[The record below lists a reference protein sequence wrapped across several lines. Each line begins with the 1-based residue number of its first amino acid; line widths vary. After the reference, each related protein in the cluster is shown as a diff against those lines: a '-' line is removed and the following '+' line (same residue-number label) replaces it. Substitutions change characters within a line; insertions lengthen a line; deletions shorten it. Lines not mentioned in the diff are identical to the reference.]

1 MASRKQRNR
10 SLSADER
17 ALWDHVT
24 RSVRRAA
31 TETPGLNE
39 PEEPDGAGASDEQ
52 GAPSPKPMRVRRQ
65 LDTPPPAPR
74 MQDLQPGVTHEM
86 DGRTARRF
94 KRGKLP
100 IDARLDLHGHT
111 QQMAHRALNRFIED
125 AYHGGYRTVLVV
137 TGKGGRDGEPGVLW
151 RMVPVWLNETPL
163 RQWISGF
170 SHAAQRD
177 GGTGALYVRVK
188 RRRDS

>member
-1 MASRKQRNR
+1 MSSRKSRNR
-10 SLSADER
+10 TLSADER

-24 RSVRRAA
+24 RSVRKASA
-31 TETPGLNE
+31 ETPTIADT
-39 PEEPDGAGASDEQ
+39 EPDTE
-52 GAPSPKPMRVRRQ
+52 APGKVEPKPKAVRRPRHIQ
-65 LDTPPPAPR
+65 DVPPPLPR
-74 MQDLQPGVTHEM
+74 AKDLQPGATHEM

-111 QQMAHRALNRFIED
+111 QQMAHRALNRFIQD
-125 AYHGGYRTVLVV
+125 AHMAGLRTVLVV

-151 RMVPVWLNETPL
+151 RMVPVWLNESPL

-170 SHAAQRD
+170 SHAAPRD
-177 GGTGALYVRVK
+177 GGAGALYIRVK
-188 RRRDS
+188 RRRET

>member
-10 SLSADER
+10 PLSSDER

-24 RSVRRAA
+24 RSVRRAVSDVPSVS
-31 TETPGLNE
+31 ETKE
-39 PEEPDGAGASDEQ
+39 PKEADEV
-52 GAPSPKPMRVRRQ
+52 AKPAIPSKRARRHFESQ
-65 LDTPPPAPR
+65 PQAPR
-74 MQDLQPGVTHEM
+74 HQDLRPGATHEM
-86 DGRTARRF
+86 DGRTAKRF

-125 AYHGGYRTVLVV
+125 AFHVGYRTVLVV

-151 RMVPVWLNETPL
+151 RMVPIWLNETPL

-170 SHAAQRD
+170 SHAAPRD

>member
-1 MASRKQRNR
+1 MSSRKQRNR
-10 SLSADER
+10 SLSAEER

-24 RSVRRAA
+24 RTVRR
-31 TETPGLNE
+31 TMSDMPDSLETDGLE
-39 PEEPDGAGASDEQ
+39 PSQD
-52 GAPSPKPMRVRRQ
+52 APKQASPKATTMRPRRQ
-65 LDTPPPAPR
+65 LDTPPPPP
-74 MQDLQPGVTHEM
+74 QTKDLRPGATHEM

-125 AYHGGYRTVLVV
+125 AFHVGYRTVLVV
-137 TGKGGRDGEPGVLW
+137 TGKGGRDGEPGILW
-151 RMVPVWLNETPL
+151 RMVPIWLNETPL

-170 SHAAQRD
+170 SHASPRD
-177 GGTGALYVRVK
+177 GGTGALYIRVK
-188 RRRDS
+188 RRRDT